1 MYDINR
7 NSLTLLKKLKTG
19 WNIFEFLN
27 QGIPILMGI
36 FLFFNPFPHTTTIKE
51 ICFYL
56 STFIVLLL
64 LVFKK
69 ATFSFKTPLS
79 IPFALFVLWSFVGL
93 FFALNKPNSIHDFY
107 AHLLEYIAFYYILVN
122 SFNTRK
128 RLVGLIWV
136 TILSAAAFSIWAIT
150 YFYFFLG
157 NDISTQLGLGFTE
170 IPINIIGI
178 VTLFAIILSLY
189 LFRQKTNIY
198 RKTSLVI
205 CLIITSLATLLT
217 QTRGTLLAMVFS
229 LTILSLKNKKVL
241 MVFTVSLLIAI
252 AFLPVRH
259 RLTMENIINKLRDDP
274 RTGIAYNFIGVIKDY
289 PITGIGFGMQTYA
302 DEKLLAKYNARVPAN
317 YRQPVPYK
325 APHNL
330 LIDVA
335 VRLGLVGL
343 ALYLYIIFA
352 FIRTGW
358 KTIRHGRDDFIKSWG
373 ICLMAAFIAV
383 FIQGM
388 FENTHSGPPAIV
400 LYAIFAMM
408 TILWRLNMES
418 DCRSDIKSTP
428 S

>member
-1 MYDINR
+1 MYGIYMYHLR
-7 NSLTLLKKLKTG
+7 KLK
-19 WNIFEFLN
+19 LN
-27 QGIPILMGI
+27 GEVFTSLNLSVPLLMGI

-51 ICFYL
+51 VCFYL
-56 STFIVLLL
+56 SALIVFLLMI
-64 LVFKK
+64 FKK
-69 ATFSFKTPLS
+69 IDFSFRTPLA
-79 IPFALFVLWSFVGL
+79 IPFALFLLWSFVGL

-107 AHLLEYIAFYYILVN
+107 AHLLRYLVFYYILVN
-122 SFNTRK
+122 FFNTKK

-157 NDISTQLGLGFTE
+157 NDIATQLGLGFTE
-170 IPINIIGI
+170 LPINIIGI
-178 VTLFAIILSLY
+178 ITLFAIILSLY
-189 LFRQKTNIY
+189 LFRQETNMY
-198 RKTSLVI
+198 RKIFLVI
-205 CLIITSLATLLT
+205 CLMIISLATLLT

-252 AFLPVRH
+252 AFLPVSH

-274 RTGIAYNFIGVIKDY
+274 RTGIAYNFIEIIKDY

-302 DEKLLAKYNARVPAN
+302 DEKLLDKYNARVPAK
-317 YRQPVPYK
+317 YRQPIPQK

-352 FIRTGW
+352 FIRMGW
-358 KTIRHGRDDFIKSWG
+358 RTIKYGKDEIIRSWG
-373 ICLMAAFIAV
+373 LCLMAAFVAV

-408 TILWRLNMES
+408 TILWRLNMEP
-418 DCRSDIKSTP
+418 DNQLDIKSVP
-428 S
+428 G

>member
-1 MYDINR
+1 MYQLRKLKLNGKAI
-7 NSLTLLKKLKTG
+7 NSL
-19 WNIFEFLN
+19 NIS
-27 QGIPILMGI
+27 IPILMGV

-56 STFIVLLL
+56 SAFIVLLL

-69 ATFSFKTPLS
+69 TAFSFKTPLS
-79 IPFALFVLWSFVGL
+79 IPFTLFVLWSFFGL
-93 FFALNKPNSIHDFY
+93 FFALDKPNSIHDFY
-107 AHLLEYIAFYYILVN
+107 AHLLKYLTFYYLLVN
-122 SFNTRK
+122 FFNTKK
-128 RLVGLIWV
+128 RLGVLIWII
-136 TILSAAAFSIWAIT
+136 ILSAAAFSIWAIT
-150 YFYFFLG
+150 YFYFFMG
-157 NDISTQLGLGFTE
+157 NDIATQLGLGFTE

-189 LFRQKTNIY
+189 LFRQLTNGY
-198 RKTSLVI
+198 RKTFLVI

-241 MVFTVSLLIAI
+241 VVFTVSLLIAI
-252 AFLPVRH
+252 AFLPVSH

-274 RTGIAYNFIGVIKDY
+274 RTGIAYNFIEVIKDY

-302 DEKLLAKYNARVPAN
+302 DEKLLDKYNARVPTK
-317 YRQPVPYK
+317 YRQPITYK

-343 ALYLYIIFA
+343 ALYLYIIFT
-352 FIRTGW
+352 FVRMGW
-358 KTIRHGRDDFIKSWG
+358 KKIKYGKDDVIRRWG
-373 ICLMAAFIAV
+373 LCLMAAFVAV

-388 FENTHSGPPAIV
+388 FENIHSGPPAIV

-408 TILWRLNMES
+408 TILWHLNMELDS
-418 DCRSDIKSTP
+418 QLDITSA
-428 S
+428 SS

>member
-1 MYDINR
+1 MYQLRKLKLNGKAI
-7 NSLTLLKKLKTG
+7 NSL
-19 WNIFEFLN
+19 NIS
-27 QGIPILMGI
+27 IPLLMGI

-56 STFIVLLL
+56 SAFIVLLL

-69 ATFSFKTPLS
+69 TAFSFKTPLS
-79 IPFALFVLWSFVGL
+79 IPFTLFVLWSFFGL
-93 FFALNKPNSIHDFY
+93 FFALDKPNSIHDFY
-107 AHLLEYIAFYYILVN
+107 AHLLKYLAFYYLLVN
-122 SFNTRK
+122 FFNTKK
-128 RLVGLIWV
+128 RLGVLIWII
-136 TILSAAAFSIWAIT
+136 ILSAAAFSTWAIT

-157 NDISTQLGLGFTE
+157 NDIATQLGLGFTE

-189 LFRQKTNIY
+189 LFRQVTNVY
-198 RKTSLVI
+198 RKTFLVI

-259 RLTMENIINKLRDDP
+259 RLNMENIINKLRDDP
-274 RTGIAYNFIGVIKDY
+274 RTGIAYNFIEVIKDY

-302 DEKLLAKYNARVPAN
+302 DEKLLDKYNARVPTN
-317 YRQPVPYK
+317 YRQPIAYK

-343 ALYLYIIFA
+343 VLYLYIIFA
-352 FIRTGW
+352 FIQMGW
-358 KTIRHGRDDFIKSWG
+358 KKIKYGKDDFIRSWG
-373 ICLMAAFIAV
+373 RCLMAAFVAV

-400 LYAIFAMM
+400 LYAILAMM
-408 TILWRLNMES
+408 TILWRLNMKS
-418 DCRSDIKSTP
+418 DNQLDIKSAP
-428 S
+428 G